1 MGLTSIL
8 EADNVQPIMN
18 FIAATVE
25 LREFITDPINA
36 YGLDYRG
43 ATAVVPS
50 GNSNGEVKLRLLCY
64 NREGQKL
71 QAFEQWKAGNR
82 ALITG
87 NLVFSDDTAQP
98 LDLIITTIETNVP
111 QDMYCNQVVL
121 GNAFFGSDEIKER
134 KNDQVAVK
142 IGTTLDNSEVTTWL
156 YLETHNSRKKKLNDR
171 IRKGRAICVQ
181 GYLREYRKDDSDSPY
196 RAIVASDFSTRKE
209 QPRTN
214 KNPQTNGS
222 AAGYADVDPTPDY

>member
-1 MGLTSIL
+1 
-8 EADNVQPIMN
+8 MN

-25 LREFITDPINA
+25 LREFIADPINA

-71 QAFEQWKAGNR
+71 KAFEQWKPGNR

-142 IGTTLDNSEVTTWL
+142 IGTTLDNSDVTTWL
-156 YLETHNSRKKKLNDR
+156 YLETHNSRTKKLNDR

-209 QPRTN
+209 QPRAN

-222 AAGYADVDPTPDY
+222 AAGYTDIDPTPDY

>member
-1 MGLTSIL
+1 
-8 EADNVQPIMN
+8 MN

-25 LREFITDPINA
+25 LRNFITDPINA

-43 ATAVVPS
+43 ADAVVPS
-50 GNSNGEVKLRLLCY
+50 GNSNGEVRLRLLCY

-71 QAFEQWKAGNR
+71 QAFEQWKTGNR

-111 QDMYCNQVVL
+111 QDMYCNQIVL

-134 KNDQVAVK
+134 KNDQIAVK
-142 IGTTLDNSEVTTWL
+142 IGSTLDNSDVTTWL
-156 YLETHNSRKKKLNDR
+156 YLETHNSRKKKLTDR

-181 GYLREYRKDDSDSPY
+181 GYLREYRKDDGDSPY

-209 QPRTN
+209 QPRAN
-214 KNPQTNGS
+214 KNPQTGGT
-222 AAGYADVDPTPDY
+222 AAGYADIDPTPDY